1 MTRKEF
7 EELIPLKLL
16 GQLSNEESNR
26 FDLALK
32 DPEFKQQFENWKEA
46 WNSTRLFEVNDLNI
60 DAAKKNIEERI
71 KVGEPDFTWEEK
83 FVYPQKRYFR
93 WQWAAAVLLLV
104 GTVGIWK
111 MTDLLKSP
119 PKWVATSTALGEI
132 RRLTLS
138 DGTEVLLNAATKLK
152 FPDAF
157 SSKVREVYL
166 EGEAWFDVKANPQH
180 VFLVHT
186 GDLTTQ
192 VTGTHF
198 NVKAFPN
205 EDRIEV
211 ALISGKVSVEY
222 NYLQANGKQ
231 GKQVAELKPMQRI
244 SHRTDGTEDV
254 IDYFQKEEVLG
265 WKMGVLTF
273 KDVPLREMI
282 EPLSRRFGVPIEIKD
297 EQIKN
302 CRFTTMIIDQNLEDV
317 LAAIE
322 FSHGIK
328 FEVNQ
333 SLAGQGKKYLLTGK
347 GCNSNN

>member
-16 GQLSNEESNR
+16 GQLSNEESTR

-32 DPEFKQQFENWKEA
+32 DPERKQQFDNWKEA
-46 WNSTRLFEVNDLNI
+46 WNSTRLFEVNDINI

-83 FVYPQKRYFR
+83 IVFPQKKYFR
-93 WQWAAAVLLLV
+93 WQWAAVLLLV
-104 GTVGIWK
+104 STVGIWK
-111 MTDLLKSP
+111 MNDWHKSP
-119 PKWVATSTALGEI
+119 AKWVATATALGET

-138 DGTEVLLNAATKLK
+138 DGTEVLLNADTKFK
-152 FPDAF
+152 FPDVF
-157 SSKVREVYL
+157 SAGVREVYL
-166 EGEAWFDVKANPQH
+166 EGEAWFDVKANPEH
-180 VFLVHT
+180 IFLVHT
-186 GDLTTQ
+186 GGLTTQ

-211 ALISGKVSVEY
+211 ALVSGKVSVEY

-231 GKQVAELKPMQRI
+231 GKQMADLKPMQRL

-254 IDYFQKEEVLG
+254 INYFQKEEVLG

-273 KDVPLREMI
+273 KDVPLIEMI
-282 EPLSRRFGVPIEIKD
+282 EPLSRRFGVSIAIKD
-297 EQIKN
+297 AQIGN
-302 CRFTTMIIDQNLEDV
+302 CRFTTKIIDQNLEDV
-317 LAAIE
+317 LASIE

-328 FEVNQ
+328 FETN
-333 SLAGQGKKYLLTGK
+333 SLVSGQGKKYLLTGK
-347 GCNSNN
+347 GCNMNN